1 MLFRSKARE
10 KAVRKKILHQREEL
24 RKERK
29 LVEVERQQEL
39 ERWKLEHGATPQA
52 LPGNPELAAKKEA
65 ERAKA
70 VANKLQRNLEIL
82 KALEAEYDTEQANR
96 KTLNDKLESEGYNTM
111 KDKMAALHE
120 KALKMKE
127 VADMQALAAAE
138 KAEEN
143 AAEPEKS

>member
-1 MLFRSKARE
+1 MLFRS
-10 KAVRKKILHQREEL
+10 
-24 RKERK
+24 
-29 LVEVERQQEL
+29 
-39 ERWKLEHGATPQA
+39 
-52 LPGNPELAAKKEA
+52 KKEA

-127 VADMQALAAAE
+127 VAE
-138 KAEEN
+138 KIIAFTSSTSKVTFEAPLLFLTSLGLPSIARARDVLGWLPLTRLDDGLKKTIEYFDTLLRTN
-143 AAEPEKS
+143 QTLPA